1 MALHPEDVRHQ
12 AFTRVTTFQAKKDR
26 LSITARLG
34 LMLWDFDARVETK
47 ATKFVLTLDLAL
59 FCCHALSSSL
69 KHALTADQVTLTV
82 IDKLT

>member
-26 LSITARLG
+26 LSIAARLG
-34 LMLWDFDARVETK
+34 MLWDFNARVETK
-47 ATKFVLTLDLAL
+47 ATKFVLTFDLAL

-69 KHALTADQVTLTV
+69 KHALTANQVTLTV